1 MSKEEVFHNE
11 HYGLTDEFKNLNKM
25 SEFESLSLCYLKL
38 DLDDIII
45 EVNKA
50 FILFTH
56 FELDNLIGQHYSILK
71 FKEYKGGQIFG
82 DATTDGL
89 HRDQKIVEFI

>member
-1 MSKEEVFHNE
+1 MSKEGVLHNE
-11 HYGLTDEFKNLNKM
+11 YYGITDEFRNLNKM

-56 FELDNLIGQHYSILK
+56 FELDRG
-71 FKEYKGGQIFG
+71 
-82 DATTDGL
+82 A
-89 HRDQKIVEFI
+89 

>member
-1 MSKEEVFHNE
+1 M
-11 HYGLTDEFKNLNKM
+11 NLKIFNKM

-56 FELDNLIGQHYSILK
+56 FEFDNLIGQHYSILK
-71 FKEYKGGQIFG
+71 FKEYKG
-82 DATTDGL
+82 
-89 HRDQKIVEFI
+89 K